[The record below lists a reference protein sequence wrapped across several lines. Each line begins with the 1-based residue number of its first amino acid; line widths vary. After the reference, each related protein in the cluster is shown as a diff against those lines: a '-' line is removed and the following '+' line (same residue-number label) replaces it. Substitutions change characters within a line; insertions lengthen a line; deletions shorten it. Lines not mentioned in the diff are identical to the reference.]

1 MPGRAL
7 VGIGSAMLATG
18 MLTGCG
24 AVNDQWD
31 LPMSPLERPSDV
43 PLDNRD
49 ICASLQ
55 ADAIPTGCK
64 VMAESGTA
72 EIIIIPQFNANLRR
86 YSDEVD
92 GDRVRWV
99 GVSRFPAIQ
108 LANTSGTDGVASCR
122 VALDVAPGQ
131 ILLIVYRQQAADP
144 RLAPCRPAR
153 DFAAKA
159 LSELQNP
166 AR

>member
-7 VGIGSAMLATG
+7 VGISSAMLATG

-31 LPMSPLERPSDV
+31 LPMSPLERPADV

-55 ADAIPTGCK
+55 ADPLPTGCR

-72 EIIIIPQFNANLRR
+72 EIIIIPQFDGDLRR